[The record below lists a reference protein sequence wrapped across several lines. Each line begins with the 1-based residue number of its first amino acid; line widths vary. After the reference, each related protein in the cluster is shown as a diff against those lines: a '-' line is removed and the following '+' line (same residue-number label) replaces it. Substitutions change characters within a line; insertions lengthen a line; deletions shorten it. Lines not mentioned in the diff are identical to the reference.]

1 MTTKS
6 APFSTSTIS
15 KFCTLKREH
24 CHVHHGC
31 NNDHHHCVSN
41 EWSFVEHGWVPHIVP
56 SFCGICS
63 VVAARTGEEEG
74 REAQE
79 VLDPLATK
87 KAFTSPLHR
96 RLTHFPL
103 APRIRSPTPTSSLP
117 LLSSKKS
124 HSLPLGL
131 PPILVRNQQAL

>member
-6 APFSTSTIS
+6 APF
-15 KFCTLKREH
+15 FHQHHQQVLHLKKRALPRAS
-24 CHVHHGC
+24 GC

-87 KAFTSPLHR
+87 KSLYIAFTSPPHS
-96 RLTHFPL
+96 F
-103 APRIRSPTPTSSLP
+103 SPSPKDLKPHSHAFSPSSLFQEIP
-117 LLSSKKS
+117 FSTSRFAS
-124 HSLPLGL
+124 HSCAQ
-131 PPILVRNQQAL
+131 QQAL